1 MSPSKTGYSVMT
13 YPEIISYGEIKMALK
28 IGIIPEDQI
37 ESAMTVMN
45 TIAIVDEAIE
55 RMKHNAQE
63 V

>member
-1 MSPSKTGYSVMT
+1 MAPSKTGYSVMT

-37 ESAMTVMN
+37 ESAMTVMH

-55 RMKHNAQE
+55 RMKSNA
-63 V
+63 